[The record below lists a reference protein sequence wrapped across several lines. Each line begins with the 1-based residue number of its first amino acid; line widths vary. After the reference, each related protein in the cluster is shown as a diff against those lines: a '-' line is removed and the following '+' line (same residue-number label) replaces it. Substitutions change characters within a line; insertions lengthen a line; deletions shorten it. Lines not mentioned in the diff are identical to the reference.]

1 MWRLLCLSST
11 SLLCVAGC
19 SDDTCGP
26 GSAAADG
33 LTVTGAGVALTYGAM
48 GAGLNNDCPD
58 LISPP
63 PVPTSVTVHGL
74 QTGAADQRR
83 FTLCIPRPDTLTKQT
98 MPLVHDTNTGIDV
111 RLVDLQGMDA
121 SCTYTLGNTVTGTV
135 KTSGLCGNGADNAG
149 FALTIDATVQLN
161 RECMSDTIDVQLS
174 GTVAVAADQ

>member
-11 SLLCVAGC
+11 SLALVGC
-19 SDDTCGP
+19 SDDACGP

-33 LTVTGAGVALTYGAM
+33 LAVTGTGVAFTYGTM

-63 PVPTSVTVHGL
+63 PVPTSVTVQGL
-74 QTGAADQRR
+74 QTGTTDQH
-83 FTLCIPRPDTLTKQT
+83 FTICIPRPDTLTTQT
-98 MPLVHDTNTGIDV
+98 MQLVHDTNTGLDV
-111 RLVDLQGMDA
+111 RLVDIQGKDA
-121 SCTYTLGNTVTGTV
+121 SCTFTLGANVTGTV
-135 KTSGLCGNGADNAG
+135 KTSGMCGNGADIAG

-174 GTVAVAADQ
+174 GTVAVASDQ